1 MTEEVRTF
9 SVLVLVVDIGSVF
22 GAEMKPC
29 LKHSTT
35 APLCTHLSPGIV
47 VQHLEFTALA
57 VRTLNAICAAYNSL
71 LRLVH
76 NILSRCLN
84 CVSCLI
90 CCVFIILQNSI
101 VPSWS
106 TFFIFLDDCICC
118 LFALLYWPKTNN
130 CVLWVFLFFH
140 YLPFYA

>member
-29 LKHSTT
+29 QKHSTT
-35 APLCTHLSPGIV
+35 APLCTHLSQGIV
-47 VQHLEFTALA
+47 DQHLEFTALA
-57 VRTLNAICAAYNSL
+57 VRTLNATCAAYNSL

-76 NILSRCLN
+76 NILSRCLS

-90 CCVFIILQNSI
+90 TCCVFTIVLNSI

-106 TFFIFLDDCICC
+106 TFFFYIFRWLYMLFICS
-118 LFALLYWPKTNN
+118 LILAKN
-130 CVLWVFLFFH
+130 
-140 YLPFYA
+140 

>member
-35 APLCTHLSPGIV
+35 APLCTHLSQGIV
-47 VQHLEFTALA
+47 VQPLEFTALA
-57 VRTLNAICAAYNSL
+57 VRTLNATCAAYNSL

-84 CVSCLI
+84 CVPHHLLCFYYPSELNCSFLI
-90 CCVFIILQNSI
+90 NF
-101 VPSWS
+101 
-106 TFFIFLDDCICC
+106 FFIFLDDCIHC

-130 CVLWVFLFFH
+130 CVL
-140 YLPFYA
+140 